1 MTHLR
6 STTAVHDDGASAG
19 RPPALAVSHLTH
31 RYGDRL
37 ALDDV
42 SLDVAPGSFVALLGP
57 NGGGKSTL
65 FRIAATLMRPSAGS
79 AQVFGADVVRQASAV
94 RRKLGVVF
102 QSPALDQRLTVRE
115 NLVHHGRLYGLGGSA
130 LQAAVDDAIG
140 RVGLT
145 ERARDLVLRLSGG
158 LKRRAEIAKV
168 LMTRP
173 ALLLLDEPT
182 TGLDPGAR
190 RELWHDLA
198 AIRHAD
204 GTTILLTTHLLD
216 EAATADRVVILD
228 RGKVVVEGAPEE
240 LTRRVG
246 GDVIRLQAP
255 DPAALAPRISGRFGV
270 AASVVDDEVRIEH
283 DRAHTFAA
291 EVVDAFPGEIRAVQF
306 GRPTL
311 EDVFVHFTGRRFE

>member
-1 MTHLR
+1 MN
-6 STTAVHDDGASAG
+6 S
-19 RPPALAVSHLTH
+19 PALAVSHLTH

-42 SLDVAPGSFVALLGP
+42 SLDVATGSFVALLGP

-79 AQVFGADVVRQASAV
+79 VQVFRADVVRDASVV
-94 RRKLGVVF
+94 RHKLGVVF

-115 NLVHHGRLYGLGGSA
+115 NLVHHGRLYGLGGQT
-130 LQAAVDDAIG
+130 LQSAVDDALG
-140 RVGLT
+140 RVGLAD
-145 ERARDLVLRLSGG
+145 RARDLVLRLSGG

-190 RELWHDLA
+190 RDLWHDLA
-198 AIRHAD
+198 AIRQAD

-228 RGKVVVEGAPEE
+228 RGKVIVEGAPEE

-246 GDVIRLQAP
+246 GDVIRLQTP
-255 DPAALAPRISGRFGV
+255 NPASLVPRISERFGV

-291 EVVDAFPGEIRAVQF
+291 EVVDAFPGEIRAVHF

-311 EDVFVHFTGRRFE
+311 EDVFVHFTGHRFE

>member
-1 MTHLR
+1 VVP
-6 STTAVHDDGASAG
+6 AFSA
-19 RPPALAVSHLTH
+19 SHLTH
-31 RYGDRL
+31 RYGERV

-42 SLDVAPGSFVALLGP
+42 SLEVAPGSFVALLGP

-65 FRIAATLMRPSAGS
+65 FRIAATLMRPSAGTVH
-79 AQVFGADVVRQASAV
+79 VFGADVVGDAPAV
-94 RRKLGVVF
+94 RRKIGVVF
-102 QSPALDQRLTVRE
+102 QSPALDARLTVRE
-115 NLVHHGRLYGLGGSA
+115 NLVHHGRLYGLGGAA
-130 LQAAVDDAIG
+130 LQRAVDDALI
-140 RVGLT
+140 RVALAD
-145 ERARDLVLRLSGG
+145 RARDLVLRLSGG

-190 RELWHDLA
+190 RELWHDLS
-198 AIRHAD
+198 AIREAD

-216 EAATADRVVILD
+216 EAASADRVVLLD
-228 RGKVVVEGAPEE
+228 RGRVIVEGAPDE

-246 GDVIRLQAP
+246 GDVIRLQAR
-255 DPAALAPRISGRFGV
+255 DPVALSSRVRERFNAAAT
-270 AASVVDDEVRIEH
+270 VVDDEVRIEH
-283 DRAHTFAA
+283 ERAHTFAA

>member
-1 MTHLR
+1 MI
-6 STTAVHDDGASAG
+6 
-19 RPPALAVSHLTH
+19 PPALAVSQLTH
-31 RYGDRL
+31 RYGERT

-79 AQVFGADVVRQASAV
+79 VQVFGADVVRQAHAV
-94 RRKLGVVF
+94 RRMLGVVF

-115 NLVHHGRLYGLGGSA
+115 NLVHHGRLYGLGGA
-130 LQAAVDDAIG
+130 TLRTAVDDAIA
-140 RVGLT
+140 RVGLSD
-145 ERARDLVLRLSGG
+145 RARDLVLRLSGG

-173 ALLLLDEPT
+173 KLLLLDEPM

-190 RELWHDLA
+190 RDLWRDLT
-198 AIRHAD
+198 AIRQAD

-216 EAATADRVVILD
+216 EAAAADRVVILD
-228 RGKVVVEGAPEE
+228 RGKVIVEGAPDE

-246 GDVIRLQAP
+246 GDVIRLQAQ
-255 DPAALAPRISGRFGV
+255 DPAELAPRIAARFSV

-283 DRAHTFAA
+283 HRAHTLAA

-311 EDVFVHFTGRRFE
+311 EDVFVHFTGHRFE